1 MYVHMGF
8 FFQIVAIAS
17 AALEEYRT
25 ESKKMVIALVD
36 MERSFIPPQ
45 HFIRLVQRRHDD
57 HPSITVLLLFIS
69 SPKLWLKSSSC
80 LVCHFGKSILG
91 IFRLAARSLVLIDI
105 CPGAQSLLSS
115 LFLAGYT

>member
-1 MYVHMGF
+1 VIFPCLLYVCSHGF
-8 FFQIVAIAS
+8 FVQIVAIAS
-17 AALEEYRT
+17 AALDEYRT

-69 SPKLWLKSSSC
+69 NPKL
-80 LVCHFGKSILG
+80 
-91 IFRLAARSLVLIDI
+91 
-105 CPGAQSLLSS
+105 
-115 LFLAGYT
+115 